1 MYQEV
6 SANNFYPDYE
16 DLTDDNRLDARAKA
30 LWNRLAQNQSSTI
43 STLSETRAE
52 QVAYYRLL
60 ENERLT
66 ETALIQ
72 ELVSRVAPLV
82 KGRDILC
89 IQDSSEINVSGN
101 KNRLRPNTGLGRSDC
116 SQNATCFKIHPGLVL
131 DACSYDPLGFSGV
144 KMYHRPID
152 MPDRNERKYRSLSLE
167 EKESYKW
174 VEVCETSKEVL
185 ILAAR
190 VTHVQ
195 DREGD
200 IFEQFSRVPDQNTHL
215 LIRSRTTRKLVG
227 GPDLYTSLGARPVA
241 GTFTI
246 EIPADR
252 RIDRAKRTGTME
264 LRYGSF
270 TIQCPANKR
279 GKGCPDSIELR
290 CVSVKEVTPNVNDPV
305 HWRLLTTHE
314 LLCYED
320 AFKMLEWYRARWYIE
335 QVFRLL
341 KHKGFGI
348 EDTLLETGWAIRK
361 LILMQLSALLKIMQM
376 NIAYARPE
384 GGQPIEEV
392 FTQEE
397 VQVLRL
403 MNDRL
408 QGRTAKTKNTND
420 PKKTRWATWVV
431 GRIGGWKGY
440 DSQGPPGVICLKKG
454 LDRLEHLIQ
463 GVRLAKD
470 MCTG

>member
-1 MYQEV
+1 MDKDV
-6 SANNFYPDYE
+6 SATSFFPDYE
-16 DLTDDNRLDARAKA
+16 GLTGDKRLDARANA
-30 LWNRLAQNQSSTI
+30 LWGKLAQSPSSTI
-43 STLSETRAE
+43 SSLSESRAE

-60 ENERLT
+60 ENEKLSER
-66 ETALIQ
+66 ALIE

-82 KGRDILC
+82 KGRDVLC

-101 KNRLRPNTGLGRSDC
+101 KNRLQPNTGLGRSDN
-116 SQNATCFKIHPGLVL
+116 SENATCFKIHPGLVL
-131 DACSYDPLGFSGV
+131 DAVTFDPLGFSGI
-144 KMYHRPID
+144 KIFHRPVE
-152 MPDRNERKYRSLSLE
+152 MPDRNQRRYKSLPLE
-167 EKESYKW
+167 EKESFKW
-174 VEVCETSKEVL
+174 VEVAEESKKVL
-185 ILAAR
+185 TLAER
-190 VTHVQ
+190 VTYVQ

-200 IFEQFSRVPDQNTHL
+200 IFEQWARVPDQKSHL
-215 LIRSRTTRKLVG
+215 LIRSRTTRNLVG
-227 GPDLYTSLGARPVA
+227 GPDLYTALGAQPVA
-241 GTFTI
+241 GSFTI

-270 TIQCPANKR
+270 KIKCPANK
-279 GKGCPDSIELR
+279 KANGCPDFIELR
-290 CVSVKEVTPNVNDPV
+290 CVSVREVTPNVKDPV

-320 AFKMLEWYRARWYIE
+320 AFKMVEWYRARWYVE

-361 LILMQLSALLKIMQM
+361 LLLMQLSALLKIMQM